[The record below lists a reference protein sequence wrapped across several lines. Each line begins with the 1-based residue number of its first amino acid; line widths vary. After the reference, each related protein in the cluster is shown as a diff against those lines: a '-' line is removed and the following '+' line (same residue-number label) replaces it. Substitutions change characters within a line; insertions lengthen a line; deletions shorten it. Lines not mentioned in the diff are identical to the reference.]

1 MISFLHSSAVN
12 GINAYL
18 IDVEA
23 DISSGLPVF
32 SIVGLPDTAVKE
44 SRDRVVSAIKNSGFD
59 FPAKKITVNLAPAD
73 IKKEGGLFDLS
84 IALGILVSSGYI
96 EKKSVHK
103 ICAIGELSL
112 DGKLRPVKGLLP
124 IVLSLKKFGI
134 KK

>member
-44 SRDRVVSAIKNSGFD
+44 SRDRVVSAIKNSGLIFRL
-59 FPAKKITVNLAPAD
+59 K
-73 IKKEGGLFDLS
+73 
-84 IALGILVSSGYI
+84 
-96 EKKSVHK
+96 
-103 ICAIGELSL
+103 
-112 DGKLRPVKGLLP
+112 KLR
-124 IVLSLKKFGI
+124 
-134 KK
+134 